1 MRVHGKRRKLRC
13 KPLSCKSFLCEVFYT
28 RIEEE
33 KELWTW
39 SGISLCRAGG
49 TGSAWC
55 LLYGEISDI
64 RGRKGVQEI
73 QVGGWIFGKI
83 LSEAVVMHWHGLP
96 RAQGDGGVTIPGGVQ
111 EPWGCGTEGRGQWT
125 QWGWAGG
132 WIWCPERFFPTLMI
146 L

>member
-1 MRVHGKRRKLRC
+1 VRVHGKRRKLRC

-96 RAQGDGGVTIPGGVQ
+96 REMGESPSLEVFRNHGDVALRGVVSGHSEDGLVA
-111 EPWGCGTEGRGQWT
+111 GFGALRG
-125 QWGWAGG
+125 
-132 WIWCPERFFPTLMI
+132 FFQP
-146 L
+146 